1 MNMTV
6 IRYINNEPYRGEK
19 LPAIEV
25 ENLGVVMVLKDLI
38 RQSQNPVTGRMGN
51 SPIDFLPG
59 NMVY

>member
-25 ENLGVVMVLKDLI
+25 ENPGVVMVLKDLQH
-38 RQSQNPVTGRMGN
+38 RLLDAPKPETKGKSSGKF
-51 SPIDFLPG
+51 SH
-59 NMVY
+59 